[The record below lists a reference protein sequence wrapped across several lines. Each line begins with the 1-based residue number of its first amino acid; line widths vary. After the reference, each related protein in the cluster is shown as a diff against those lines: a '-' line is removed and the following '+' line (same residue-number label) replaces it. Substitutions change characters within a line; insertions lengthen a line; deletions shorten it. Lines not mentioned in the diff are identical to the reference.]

1 MPANRDVSEWLD
13 AYDNPMAPVV
23 RKVRAVILD
32 ADPRIGECI
41 KWKSPTFVFRG
52 NLASVQHR
60 ITRHACLMFHTGAH
74 IPGVYPSLEGTGG
87 ATRYMRFTSLAD
99 VDRLAHELR
108 AIVRAWCDLRA
119 GTGAPGRP
127 VVVPQG
133 AQYRATV
140 P

>member
-1 MPANRDVSEWLD
+1 MPANREVSEWLD
-13 AYDNPMAPVV
+13 AYTNPMAPVV

-52 NLASVQHR
+52 NLASFQPR

-119 GTGAPGRP
+119 EARSSGRTRMP
-127 VVVPQG
+127 PQG
-133 AQYRATV
+133 PQYATV